1 MPKRE
6 GESFKTGSIEMLLL
20 YLLTEDDYYGYQLSQ
35 MVKKRSNGILQVPEG
50 SMYPTL
56 YRLAEKGY
64 VTYERKQAGK
74 RLKRVYYH
82 LEPFGREYLAG
93 LLHSY
98 RMVEKGITMIMGDT
112 SADDIRK
119 SGPCSLTRT
128 TDTVQTNSEDSDLS
142 DQIETD
148 IIDGSDTETNDGSD
162 TE

>member
-98 RMVEKGITMIMGDT
+98 RMVEKGITLIMGDT
-112 SADDIRK
+112 NADDIRA
-119 SGPCSLTRT
+119 SGPCSTIRT
-128 TDTVQTNSEDSDLS
+128 DSSNTDGNSDIDADYTDDNQTGGADNNQADRSD
-142 DQIETD
+142 D
-148 IIDGSDTETNDGSD
+148 N
-162 TE
+162 

>member
-64 VTYERKQAGK
+64 VT
-74 RLKRVYYH
+74 
-82 LEPFGREYLAG
+82 
-93 LLHSY
+93 
-98 RMVEKGITMIMGDT
+98 
-112 SADDIRK
+112 
-119 SGPCSLTRT
+119 
-128 TDTVQTNSEDSDLS
+128 
-142 DQIETD
+142 
-148 IIDGSDTETNDGSD
+148 
-162 TE
+162 